1 MRFTALCLM
10 LLLPAAAIAAEEPE
24 AVYAKFH
31 RAIAAGDLEEML
43 RYAPDET
50 KAEMAAMSA
59 AQKAASVKMIA
70 ALMPR
75 TYVLKDKS
83 VNPDG
88 QGARL
93 VLSGAGPVMLGDK
106 PETLYGTI
114 KMVMQR
120 GDWKVR
126 ESNWSNSVPVMAQP
140 APKPAAPAAAAAAKP
155 AVAAPSSGKA
165 AALTPKE
172 KSTAPIGS
180 MDSAPEKKLGK
191 QKPPCVYKPVMSAED
206 LENCR

>member
-1 MRFTALCLM
+1 MRLTALCRICFMCLT
-10 LLLPAAAIAAEEPE
+10 LLLPATAIAAEEPE

-31 RAIAAGDLEEML
+31 RAVVAGDLEEML
-43 RYAPDET
+43 RYATDAQRNEL
-50 KAEMAAMSA
+50 AAMSA
-59 AQKAASVKMIA
+59 AQKTASVKMIA

-75 TYVLKDKS
+75 SYVLKDKS
-83 VNPDG
+83 INPDS

-120 GDWKVR
+120 GDWKVG
-126 ESNWSNSVPVMAQP
+126 ESSWSNATPVMSKP
-140 APKPAAPAAAAAAKP
+140 APKPAAPAAAAAPKTKHM
-155 AVAAPSSGKA
+155 APV
-165 AALTPKE
+165 
-172 KSTAPIGS
+172 GS
-180 MDSAPEKKLGK
+180 LDGAPEKKLGK
-191 QKPPCVYKPVMSAED
+191 QKPTCVFKPVMTAED

>member
-1 MRFTALCLM
+1 MKFAALCLM
-10 LLLPAAAIAAEEPE
+10 LWLPAAAIAAEEPE

-31 RAIAAGDLEEML
+31 RAVVAGDLGEML
-43 RYAPDET
+43 RYASDAQ
-50 KAEMAAMSA
+50 KAELGAMSA

-83 VNPDG
+83 VNPNG

-114 KMVMQR
+114 RMVMQR
-120 GDWKVR
+120 GDWKVG
-126 ESNWSNSVPVMAQP
+126 ESSWSNGVPVMSQA
-140 APKPAAPAAAAAAKP
+140 APKPAAPAAAAAPKTKNM
-155 AVAAPSSGKA
+155 APV
-165 AALTPKE
+165 
-172 KSTAPIGS
+172 GS
-180 MDSAPEKKLGK
+180 LDGAPEKKLGK
-191 QKPPCVYKPVMSAED
+191 QKPTCVFKPVMTAED
-206 LENCR
+206 LENCK